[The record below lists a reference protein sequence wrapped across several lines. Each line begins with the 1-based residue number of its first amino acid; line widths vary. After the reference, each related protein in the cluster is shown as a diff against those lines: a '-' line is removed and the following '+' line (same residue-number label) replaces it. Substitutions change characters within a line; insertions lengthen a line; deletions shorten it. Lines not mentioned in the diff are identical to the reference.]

1 MEINSLFFSNIFIF
15 FTFLLGIILPVLI
28 IYEAYIL
35 LYKSSIFA
43 KLIGG
48 VLFLVSASIVLFIIV
63 FTTKYATGRFD
74 LDRGEGIIIM
84 LLPVMVIYSIPIMVI
99 GTPFLYGPSD
109 IGTSNIPPQSGGKYV
124 RKLLKSFPL

>member
-1 MEINSLFFSNIFIF
+1 MNVDLLMGEFLFPL
-15 FTFLLGIILPVLI
+15 FTLLILPLLI

-48 VLFLVSASIVLFIIV
+48 ILFLVSASIVLFII
-63 FTTKYATGRFD
+63 FFATKYATGSFEP
-74 LDRGEGIIIM
+74 GEGIIIM
-84 LLPVMVIYSIPIMVI
+84 LLPMMVICSIPIMLV
-99 GTPFLYGPSD
+99 GTLFLYGPSD
-109 IGTSNIPPQSGGKYV
+109 KGTSNIPPQSGGKYV